1 MLLLLYELEICIIIL
16 IVGAGKSAGSKKS
29 GVCKLSVKDL
39 FLRKKC
45 NEEKQYNFLNSQNN
59 YYKTLFNYFKHDFQH
74 WHEIGTKTENE
85 NKKEHIKLALMCLK
99 ISDY

>member
-45 NEEKQYNFLNSQNN
+45 NEEK
-59 YYKTLFNYFKHDFQH
+59 
-74 WHEIGTKTENE
+74 
-85 NKKEHIKLALMCLK
+85 
-99 ISDY
+99 